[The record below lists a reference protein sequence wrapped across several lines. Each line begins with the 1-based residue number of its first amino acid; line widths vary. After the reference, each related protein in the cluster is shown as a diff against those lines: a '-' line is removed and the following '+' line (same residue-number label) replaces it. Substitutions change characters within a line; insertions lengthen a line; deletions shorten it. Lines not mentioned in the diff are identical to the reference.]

1 MHLPIEYLSLRVVE
15 IINKLTS
22 LDIKTEIDKGLNP
35 NIHYIDD
42 NKIHS
47 DSNFRTQ
54 NDGRTQV
61 KLSFYTYIT
70 PPYADFAKNLLPLRP
85 FIKKLQP

>member
-35 NIHYIDD
+35 NIHYIMQMLIMLLTTWAVCCEIEDFPKVAELSASEECLNEMRLYLD
-42 NKIHS
+42 RLATIAPV
-47 DSNFRTQ
+47 
-54 NDGRTQV
+54 V
-61 KLSFYTYIT
+61 K
-70 PPYADFAKNLLPLRP
+70 
-85 FIKKLQP
+85 